1 MIRHGCSPCFP
12 QDEVVKAAKEEGKGV
27 LDGVKGAATSVGKAL
42 HIVADSAKGAECQN
56 AG

>member
-1 MIRHGCSPCFP
+1 M
-12 QDEVVKAAKEEGKGV
+12 